1 MIDAIRVKDPFSDH
15 NIVTYDVIHVMKFQ
29 KCQNSRF
36 IRKSGVSENRAFIRK
51 SKGLGKSGFYAWIFL
66 TINVNNI
73 HCISKKDYIL
83 VINTLT
89 QICIISLTV
98 HQL

>member
-1 MIDAIRVKDPFSDH
+1 MLFLIQHVHVETRGENILDLILSTEPNMIDAIRVKDPFSDH

-51 SKGLGKSGFYAWIFL
+51 SKGLGKSGFYA
-66 TINVNNI
+66 
-73 HCISKKDYIL
+73 
-83 VINTLT
+83 
-89 QICIISLTV
+89 
-98 HQL
+98 